1 MLSDKISR
9 KPRFNTYWEL
19 EAVPTGSL
27 MKVEEVIPLPWKHVF
42 SGSGNVPIPSNI
54 FPHSPLILVFW
65 NNRGK
70 TVSTTNTVL
79 KQFLSVWCQMSP
91 SNSMLIIPTSVP
103 SPTSLLSLS
112 AETRYP
118 YLGIQSFMTRW
129 FYCVTFKSSGSR
141 IPNTQISKKK
151 CTNYLHRGTV
161 TATCPGTTK
170 GDQWTGFK

>member
-91 SNSMLIIPTSVP
+91 SNSMLLIPTSVP
-103 SPTSLLSLS
+103 SPTSLLPFSRDKIPIS
-112 AETRYP
+112 WYP
-118 YLGIQSFMTRW
+118 KLHDTMVLLCNIYKGALTDP
-129 FYCVTFKSSGSR
+129 SSRAG
-141 IPNTQISKKK
+141 
-151 CTNYLHRGTV
+151 
-161 TATCPGTTK
+161 
-170 GDQWTGFK
+170 